1 MNKPDITSGE
11 QYGLLLSYE
20 LAKIDTG
27 LPSGLLDIWCDEV
40 YNMAIESWDN
50 YIIGKK
56 DHYELTVE
64 EIEESYKRSSLKFT
78 EELIDGMVD
87 KELLQ
92 VSVDEEGEFL
102 YSLTEKGR
110 DYKNNLF
117 DE

>member
-1 MNKPDITSGE
+1 MNRPDITSGE

-27 LPSGLLDIWCDEV
+27 LPAELLDIWCDEV
-40 YNMAIESWDN
+40 YHLAIQSWDD

-56 DHYELTVE
+56 EYFELTVE
-64 EIEESYKRSSLKFT
+64 EIEESYARASKKFT

-110 DYKNNLF
+110 EYKKNWL
-117 DE
+117 D

>member
-1 MNKPDITSGE
+1 MNRPDITSGE

-40 YNMAIESWDN
+40 YHMAIQSWDD

-56 DHYELTVE
+56 EYYELTVE
-64 EIEESYKRSSLKFT
+64 EIEASYNRASQKFT
-78 EELIDGMVD
+78 EEIIDGMVD

-92 VSVDEEGEFL
+92 VSVDGEGEFL
-102 YSLTEKGR
+102 YSLTDKGR
-110 DYKNNLF
+110 EYKKNWI